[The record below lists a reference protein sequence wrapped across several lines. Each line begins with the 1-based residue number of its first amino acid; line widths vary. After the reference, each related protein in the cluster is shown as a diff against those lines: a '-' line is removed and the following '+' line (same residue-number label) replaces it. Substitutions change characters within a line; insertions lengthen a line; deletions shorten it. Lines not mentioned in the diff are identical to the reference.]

1 MAETTPI
8 NKPCGQCGVT
18 FLAKFQWGGRQHQLF
33 CSLACYNSSRSADRH
48 NPELQNKRFW
58 AMVDRRTPTDCWLW
72 KGAKRWDGYGRYNL
86 PGRQMT
92 AHRRSWEIA
101 NGREL
106 PEGMHVLHM
115 CDTPACVNPA
125 HLRIGSHKENM
136 EDSKRKKRHTYGE
149 RSNTAKLTEKMVL
162 ELRAEGLRGK
172 AIEQRA
178 KELGIGHS
186 TLQAIIYGRTWKHLL
201 VPPESR
207 NSHG

>member
-1 MAETTPI
+1 MPAKCPRCGKQFRGHSIGSHGYRCPVTPDD
-8 NKPCGQCGVT
+8 
-18 FLAKFQWGGRQHQLF
+18 L
-33 CSLACYNSSRSADRH
+33 
-48 NPELQNKRFW
+48 FW
-58 AMVDRRTPTDCWLW
+58 AKVEKRGPTDCWLW
-72 KGAKRWDGYGRYNL
+72 QGCKRWDGYGRYNL
-86 PGRQMT
+86 HRKQMT

-125 HLRIGSHKENM
+125 HLGIGSHKQNM

-149 RSNTAKLTEKMVL
+149 RSNTAKLTEAMVL
-162 ELRAEGLRGK
+162 KLRAEGLRGK

-201 VPPESR
+201 VAAESR
-207 NSHG
+207 VKGE